1 MNTDGKH
8 RKESQEMHKLRYRT
22 RPVEAS
28 YEDDFDEEF
37 QRGSHILRRNPSP
50 EKSTDFRSTDT
61 ANARRT
67 ASARAGQS
75 QDTPYTGSV
84 RSGRPSGSTRS
95 AFQRTRL
102 NSENSLRQRRNR
114 GKKKFW
120 KPIISMILILVIL
133 FGAWSFLRPYIGKK
147 YWTLAV
153 FGVDSRDGNLEA
165 GALSDVIMV
174 ASINRRTKDVTLVS
188 VYRDTYTQIDD
199 KGTYHKLN
207 EAYFKGGH
215 TQAIHALE
223 RNLDLKIDDYIT
235 FNWAAVAKGINALGG
250 VDLELSDAEFSY
262 INAFI
267 TETVNSTGIG
277 STQLTHAGANHLDGV
292 QAVAYGRLRLMDT
305 DFNRTA
311 RQRKVI
317 SLALDKAKQ
326 ADKKTLVSAAVQ
338 VIPMLHTSIGASD
351 LAELAQNAGSYNIKT
366 STGFPFARTTMNV
379 GKMNVVVPATLR
391 SNVIDLHK
399 LLYDDQNYTVS
410 DTVAKISAH
419 IGELTGVVDP
429 EAPTPEA
436 GTGGGKAKSG
446 KSNASVKTAKTPEIE
461 TEEILA
467 EIEAETTAPAASE
480 SSRAAKESETIES
493 IDELKSNKD
502 KKANTDT
509 EKNSPT
515 NKQNTIE
522 GPGSMFKESA
532 AAEEKS
538 GQHAETKTSETV
550 KSAETSETVSGYKE
564 SPQNSRNT
572 ERSDEKADTAETKSN
587 QSSSGKSGSDANA
600 ASETISGGPGSDNSD
615 ADSSAGPGVN

>member
-1 MNTDGKH
+1 MNTDGKS
-8 RKESQEMHKLRYRT
+8 RTGSTEMHTLRYRT

-37 QRGSHILRRNPSP
+37 QRGSHVLRRTPS
-50 EKSTDFRSTDT
+50 SRSATDCQDTDKI
-61 ANARRT
+61 NVHRT
-67 ASARAGQS
+67 ASARTKQYR
-75 QDTPYTGSV
+75 DDPY
-84 RSGRPSGSTRS
+84 
-95 AFQRTRL
+95 
-102 NSENSLRQRRNR
+102 ENSIRSTHSAGSMQSDPRRMQLNPGNPRRQHRR
-114 GKKKFW
+114 KKKFW
-120 KPIISMILILVIL
+120 KPIIAMVLILMIL
-133 FGAWSFLRPYIGKK
+133 FGAWSFLRPYIGNK

-215 TQAIHALE
+215 TQAVHALE

-366 STGFPFARTTMNV
+366 STGFPFARATMNV

-391 SNVIDLHK
+391 SNVVDLHK
-399 LLYDDQNYTVS
+399 LLYDDQNYAVS

-419 IGELTGVVDP
+419 IGEVTGVVDP
-429 EAPTPEA
+429 EAPAPEA

-446 KSNASVKTAKTPEIE
+446 KSNTSVKTAKTPEIE

-467 EIEAETTAPAASE
+467 EIEAETTASPAASE
-480 SSRAAKESETIES
+480 TSRAAKENETIES
-493 IDELKSNKD
+493 IDELKSNKEQ
-502 KKANTDT
+502 KTNTDT
-509 EKNSPT
+509 DKNSSSAKL
-515 NKQNTIE
+515 NGIE
-522 GPGSMFKESA
+522 GPGGKLTESTEG
-532 AAEEKS
+532 EEKS
-538 GQHAETKTSETV
+538 TQRTETKTADDMSIEVTETTAGS
-550 KSAETSETVSGYKE
+550 KDRKQNSKNTETSVEQE
-564 SPQNSRNT
+564 N
-572 ERSDEKADTAETKSN
+572 TAETKSTK
-587 QSSSGKSGSDANA
+587 SSSTKSGSDTNA
-600 ASETISGGPGSDNSD
+600 ASETISSGPGRDNSD
-615 ADSSAGPGVN
+615 ADSSAGPGVS

>member
-1 MNTDGKH
+1 MNTDGNN
-8 RKESQEMHKLRYRT
+8 RKRSTEMHKLRYRT

-37 QRGSHILRRNPSP
+37 QRGSHVLRRTASP
-50 EKSTDFRSTDT
+50 ENTADFGDTDT

-67 ASARAGQS
+67 ASARGSQS
-75 QDTPYTGSV
+75 QDTPYPSSVRPARPTGSM
-84 RSGRPSGSTRS
+84 RSDPRRM
-95 AFQRTRL
+95 QL
-102 NSENSLRQRRNR
+102 NSGNPRRQRRNR

-120 KPIISMILILVIL
+120 KPIIAMILILVIL

-199 KGTYHKLN
+199 KGSYHKLN

-317 SLALDKAKQ
+317 GLALDKAKQ

-391 SNVIDLHK
+391 SNVVDLHK
-399 LLYDDQNYTVS
+399 LLYDEQNYTVS

-419 IGELTGVVDP
+419 IGEVTGVVDP
-429 EAPTPEA
+429 EAPAPEA

-461 TEEILA
+461 TEEILS
-467 EIEAETTAPAASE
+467 EIEAETKAPAASE
-480 SSRAAKESETIES
+480 TSHAAKESETIES

-515 NKQNTIE
+515 DKQNTIE

-532 AAEEKS
+532 AAGEKS

-550 KSAETSETVSGYKE
+550 SGYKE
-564 SPQNSRNT
+564 STQNSRNA
-572 ERSDEKADTAETKSN
+572 EKSEEKADTAETKSTK
-587 QSSSGKSGSDANA
+587 SSSAKSGSDANA
-600 ASETISGGPGSDNSD
+600 DSETISGGPGSDNSD